1 MTDFKVVIPA
11 RYGSSRLAA
20 KPLLDIAGKPMVVHV
35 YERALLSK
43 AKTVVV
49 ATDDERIAQA
59 LKPYGATVVMT
70 STQHPS
76 GTDRLQEVAA
86 KMGWAKDDI
95 IVNVQGDEPLIPP
108 EVINQV
114 AANLAAHSQAG
125 IATLAEPIE
134 TIEQLT
140 NPNIVKLVRDANNM
154 AMYFSR
160 APMPWA
166 RDAFSNGI
174 NALPANDLYLRH
186 LGIYAYRV
194 SFLNSYVQ
202 WPPAVLEQVEAL
214 EQLRALYYGVKIHVD
229 KSCVSLPAGVDTM
242 ADLERVRALFA
253 QQQASVSAKTAVAA
267 PSNASEKIKIL
278 FVCLGNICRSPT
290 AEGVF
295 KTMVEKSGWQ
305 DLFTIDSAGTAAYYV
320 GEPPDKRAQKH
331 AKARGYDLSKLRARF
346 ISPQDFKKF
355 DYILVM
361 DKKNFAEMEKVQ
373 KYCKDATAKL
383 QLFLDF
389 HPKQQQGQEVPDPY
403 TGGDEGFEAVL
414 DLVEPAAE
422 NLLKTVLTQKGL
434 INCGC

>member
-11 RYGSSRLAA
+11 RYGSSRLPA
-20 KPLLDIAGKPMVVHV
+20 KPLMDIAGKPMVVHV

-49 ATDDERIAQA
+49 ATDDERIVQA
-59 LKPYGATVVMT
+59 LKPYGAKVVMT
-70 STQHPS
+70 SPNHPS

-86 KMGWAKDDI
+86 KMRWDDDDI

-114 AANLAAHSQAG
+114 AANLAANRQAG
-125 IATLAEPIE
+125 IATLAEAIE
-134 TIEQLT
+134 NVAQLT

-160 APMPWA
+160 ATMPWA
-166 RDAFSNGI
+166 RDAFAQGI
-174 NALPANDLYLRH
+174 HELPVKDLYWRH

-194 SFLNSYVQ
+194 SFLNAYVK

-229 KSCVSLPAGVDTM
+229 KACVSLPAGVDTQE
-242 ADLERVRALFA
+242 DLERVRAI
-253 QQQASVSAKTAVAA
+253 VAA
-267 PSNASEKIKIL
+267 QKVVEAPKPTPEKNANADKINVL

-295 KTMVEKSGWQ
+295 KTMVEKSGWK
-305 DLFTIDSAGTAAYYV
+305 DMFNIDSAGTAAYYV
-320 GEPPDKRAQKH
+320 GEPPDKRAQKY

-361 DKKNFAEMEKVQ
+361 DKKNLVEMEKVQ
-373 KYCKDATAKL
+373 KYCKDPKAKL
-383 QLFLDF
+383 QLFLDY
-389 HPKQQQGQEVPDPY
+389 HPNQQSDQEVPDPY
-403 TGGDEGFEAVL
+403 NGSDKGFDVVL
-414 DLVEPAAE
+414 DLVEPTAE
-422 NLLKTVLTQKGL
+422 NLLKTLLQKKGL
-434 INCGC
+434 TNCGC

>member
-11 RYGSSRLAA
+11 RYGSSRLPA
-20 KPLLDIAGKPMVVHV
+20 KPLMDIAGKPMVVHV

-59 LKPYGATVVMT
+59 LKPYGAKVVMT
-70 STQHPS
+70 SPNHPS

-86 KMGWAKDDI
+86 KMRWDDDDI

-114 AANLAAHSQAG
+114 AANLANNRQAG
-125 IATLAEPIE
+125 IATLAEAIE
-134 TIEQLT
+134 DVGQLS

-160 APMPWA
+160 SPMPWA
-166 RDAFSNGI
+166 RDAFAQGI
-174 NALPANDLYLRH
+174 KELPVKDLYWRH
-186 LGIYAYRV
+186 LGIYAYKV
-194 SFLNSYVQ
+194 SFLNAYVK
-202 WPPAVLEQVEAL
+202 WSPAVLEQVEAL

-229 KSCVSLPAGVDTM
+229 KACVSLPAGVDTQE
-242 ADLERVRALFA
+242 DLERVRAI
-253 QQQASVSAKTAVAA
+253 VAA
-267 PSNASEKIKIL
+267 QKAAQAPKVVEKNPNADKINVL

-295 KTMVEKSGWQ
+295 KTMVEKSGWK
-305 DLFTIDSAGTAAYYV
+305 DLFNIDSAGTAAYYV

-355 DYILVM
+355 DHILVM

-373 KYCKDATAKL
+373 KYCKDPKAKL
-383 QLFLDF
+383 QLFLDY
-389 HPKQQQGQEVPDPY
+389 HPSQQQGLEVPDPY
-403 TGGDEGFEAVL
+403 NGSDSGFEIVL

-422 NLLKTVLTQKGL
+422 NLLKTLLQNKGL
-434 INCGC
+434 TNCGC